1 MTLSNEDAR
10 AAVERYVELVASGT
24 ADEVAALFA
33 ADATVED
40 PIGTE
45 PYVGHEAIRGFFATF
60 AGLDRSTRLVTLR
73 AGGGQAAFHFVVET
87 RAGDKTFR
95 VEPIDVMTFDD
106 AGLITTMRA
115 YWSDTD
121 MVVS

>member
-1 MTLSNEDAR
+1 VTLSNEDAR
-10 AAVERYVELVASGT
+10 AVVERYVELVASGT
-24 ADEVAALFA
+24 ADEVTALFA
-33 ADATVED
+33 EDATVED

-45 PYVGHEAIRGFFATF
+45 PHVGHEAIRGFFATL
-60 AGLDRSTRLVTLR
+60 AGLDRRTRLVTLR
-73 AGGGQAAFHFVVET
+73 AGGGQAAFHFVIET
-87 RAGDKTFR
+87 RAGEKTFR

-115 YWSDTD
+115 YWSDND